1 MMFSASPLV
10 LTALQ
15 TAGSRGVSLLLL
27 TMLITS
33 VVAAIRW
40 TARRTRVLVVISGT
54 AVLLVFL
61 VVLVLAYLIVSGLT

>member
-10 LTALQ
+10 LTALP
-15 TAGSRGVSLLLL
+15 TDGSRGVSLLLL

-54 AVLLVFL
+54 AVLVVFL

>member
-15 TAGSRGVSLLLL
+15 TAGSKGFSLLLL
-27 TMLITS
+27 TALITS

-40 TARRTRVLVVISGT
+40 TARRTRILVVISGT

>member
-40 TARRTRVLVVISGT
+40 TARRTRVLVVVSGT

-61 VVLVLAYLIVSGLT
+61 VVLVLAYLIVGGLT

>member
-10 LTALQ
+10 LTVLQ

-40 TARRTRVLVVISGT
+40 TARRTRVLVVVSGT

-61 VVLVLAYLIVSGLT
+61 VVLVLAYLIVGGLT

>member
-1 MMFSASPLV
+1 MMFSASSLV
-10 LTALQ
+10 LTAFQ

-40 TARRTRVLVVISGT
+40 TARRTRILVVISGT

-61 VVLVLAYLIVSGLT
+61 VVLVLAYLVVSGLT

>member
-15 TAGSRGVSLLLL
+15 TAGSSGFSLLLL
-27 TMLITS
+27 TALITS

-40 TARRTRVLVVISGT
+40 TARRTQILVVISGT
-54 AVLLVFL
+54 ALLLAFL
-61 VVLVLAYLIVSGLT
+61 VVLILAYPFVSGLT

>member
-61 VVLVLAYLIVSGLT
+61 VVLVLAYLIVSALT

>member
-1 MMFSASPLV
+1 MMFSASSLV

-61 VVLVLAYLIVSGLT
+61 VVLVLAYLVVSGLT